1 MNLISTI
8 RDDILY
14 EKVMSEAIP
23 FNKWHS
29 WIEQTLS
36 KQVLEQLVSDKPKR
50 KKKAKKGSKPAAT
63 TDKYNFKLD
72 LINFMKKL
80 TASKKTVTVDASPKD
95 ASPSLVQKSETE

>member
-14 EKVMSEAIP
+14 EKVMSLGIP

-50 KKKAKKGSKPAAT
+50 KKKSKKGASSSSE
-63 TDKYNFKLD
+63 KYNFKLD
-72 LINFMKKL
+72 LINFMKKF
-80 TASKKTVTVDASPKD
+80 TSSKKQTPSVVDTKKAEEEVQTV
-95 ASPSLVQKSETE
+95 